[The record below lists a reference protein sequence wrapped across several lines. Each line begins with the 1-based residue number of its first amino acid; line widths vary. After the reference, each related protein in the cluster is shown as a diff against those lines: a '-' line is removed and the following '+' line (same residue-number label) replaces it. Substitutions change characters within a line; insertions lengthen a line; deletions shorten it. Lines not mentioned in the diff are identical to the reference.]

1 MPSLTASLTVC
12 LRTFAPCRC
21 PASTGSPRASAQ
33 RAFPSMMIATFTARM
48 RRGANLEDLL
58 LFVLEQLVD
67 LVDALVGELLEC
79 FLRAGLIIAADLAL
93 LLELAQVVHDVAA
106 HVADRDST
114 VLGDPADHADEFLT
128 AFLGQLGNREAD
140 DLAVVAW
147 CQAQVGLHDRLLD
160 RLDRA
165 LVVGRDGEHP
175 RLG

>member
-48 RRGANLEDLL
+48 RRGSNREDLL

-79 FLRAGLIIAADLAL
+79 FLGAVLVVAADVAL
-93 LLELAQVVHDVAA
+93 LLELAEVVHDVAPN
-106 HVADRDST
+106 VADRDPS
-114 VLGDPADHADEFLT
+114 VLGDPADHPDELL
-128 AFLGQLGNREAD
+128 AALLGQLRNREAD
-140 DLAVVAW
+140 DLSVVARG
-147 CQAQVGLHDRLLD
+147 QPQVGLHDRLLD
-160 RLDRA
+160 
-165 LVVGRDGEHP
+165 
-175 RLG
+175 